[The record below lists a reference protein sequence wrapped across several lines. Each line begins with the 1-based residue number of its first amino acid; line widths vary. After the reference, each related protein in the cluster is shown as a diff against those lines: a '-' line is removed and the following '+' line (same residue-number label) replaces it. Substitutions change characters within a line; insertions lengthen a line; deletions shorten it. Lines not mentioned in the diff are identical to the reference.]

1 MDLKHDGAVVLP
13 RNVSVEAG
21 RTRLV
26 AVPGRTHPV
35 AVPGRARPVAAPGY
49 ARPIARVSL
58 ISMTTRSGLGVG
70 VRPYRS
76 A

>member
-21 RTRLV
+21 RTRL
-26 AVPGRTHPV
+26 V